1 MGFVRD
7 LNREGVYNLEIT
19 EDHFMKGHSK
29 KVSFFIYNS
38 FNLNQLDN
46 FQSDFGINV
55 MIINTQTF
63 ASSLKKDGSNTKIE
77 IADEQIY

>member
-1 MGFVRD
+1 M
-7 LNREGVYNLEIT
+7 E
-19 EDHFMKGHSK
+19 GHSK
-29 KVSFFIYNS
+29 KVRFFIYNS

-46 FQSDFGINV
+46 FPSDFGINA

-63 ASSLKKDGSNTKIE
+63 AFSLKKDGSNTKIE